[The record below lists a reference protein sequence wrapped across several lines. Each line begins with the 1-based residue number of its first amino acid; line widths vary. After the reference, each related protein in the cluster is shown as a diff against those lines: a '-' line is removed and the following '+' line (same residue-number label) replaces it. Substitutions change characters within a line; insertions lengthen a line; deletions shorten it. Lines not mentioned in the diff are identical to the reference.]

1 MRISTRTVWQMN
13 PDGSFTEL
21 ERESYDYDGPLAQAF
36 GGRSRQT
43 TQTTSTQDID
53 TTSVGL
59 QDVQAGVAVAAGG
72 DVFLET
78 TDLGAV
84 QGAFTFGE
92 RSLDFAGEFGA
103 EAFDFGSD
111 IARQAGQ
118 TAREAVEVS
127 RQAIAT
133 VATGGA
139 TDLQAGST
147 RQLLTVGALAALAV
161 LGFTFIRARA

>member
-1 MRISTRTVWQMN
+1 M
-13 PDGSFTEL
+13 GS
-21 ERESYDYDGPLAQAF
+21 
-36 GGRSRQT
+36 RSRTT
-43 TQTTSTQDID
+43 TQTTSVQDID
-53 TTSVGL
+53 TTTVGL
-59 QDVQAGVAVAAGG
+59 QDIDAGIAVAAGG

-84 QGAFTFGE
+84 QGAFEFGE
-92 RSLDFAGEFGA
+92 RSFDFAGEFGQ
-103 EAFDFGSD
+103 EAFQFGSD

-118 TAREAVEVS
+118 TAQEAVEVS

-139 TDLQAGST
+139 TDLQRGST
-147 RQLLTVGALAALAV
+147 RQLLTVGAIAVLAF

>member
-1 MRISTRTVWQMN
+1 MN
-13 PDGSFTEL
+13 IDGTFTKL
-21 ERESYDYDGPLAQAF
+21 ESDSYEYDGLVAQCF
-36 GGRSRQT
+36 GGRSRT
-43 TQTTSTQDID
+43 SSATTSTQEIE

-59 QDVQAGVAVAAGG
+59 QDVQAGIAVAGTG
-72 DVFLET
+72 PISIET

-84 QGAFTFGE
+84 QGAFEFGE
-92 RSLDFAGEFGA
+92 SSLDFAGEFGR
-103 EAFDFGSD
+103 EAFDFGGD
-111 IARQAGQ
+111 IARQAGE
-118 TAREAVEVS
+118 TSREAVEVS

-147 RQLLTVGALAALAV
+147 RQLLTVGALAVLAV